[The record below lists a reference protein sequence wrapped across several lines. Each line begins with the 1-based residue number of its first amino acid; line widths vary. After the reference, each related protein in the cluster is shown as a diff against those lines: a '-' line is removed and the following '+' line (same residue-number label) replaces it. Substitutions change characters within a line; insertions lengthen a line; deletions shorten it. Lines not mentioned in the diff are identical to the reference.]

1 MGYKL
6 HVEKKHRLTKGGKR
20 PMKIEKGVPFGRTLD
35 TQYRPGFMDGTRKLA
50 RDVIVTMHATKGRRV
65 RSLRSMGLA

>member
-6 HVEKKHRLTKGGKR
+6 ECEKKHRMTKGGTVPR
-20 PMKIEKGVPFGRTLD
+20 KIAKGEAFGRTLS
-35 TQYRPGFMDGTRKLA
+35 TQYRPGFIDGTRKLA